1 MSYIIITK
9 KKWDTNNYKILNKK
23 IKILKEINIK
33 KINYI
38 NPKIVFFIHWSKLIP
53 KDLYERYTCIQFH
66 ISDLPRGRGG
76 SPIQNQILRNIK
88 KTKISAFKVEKGL
101 DSGPICMKQ
110 DILLDGSAELILKN
124 MEFKSLNMIK
134 KLVKQKVIKFK
145 KQKQKLKIFKRRK
158 PHESEID
165 PSKIKTINK
174 MYDFLRML
182 DAPNY
187 PNAFIKLKG
196 FKIVFNHIKK
206 KNNIIDAKVKI
217 TKK

>member
-134 KLVKQKVIKFK
+134 KLVKK
-145 KQKQKLKIFKRRK
+145 K
-158 PHESEID
+158 
-165 PSKIKTINK
+165 
-174 MYDFLRML
+174 
-182 DAPNY
+182 
-187 PNAFIKLKG
+187 
-196 FKIVFNHIKK
+196 
-206 KNNIIDAKVKI
+206 II
-217 TKK
+217 